1 MKKLSL
7 SITPP
12 MLIALTIT
20 IFGLAPPAFGQLDI
34 TWFTVD
40 GGGHTFSTGGA
51 FRLGGTCGQ
60 FDAGSLTG
68 SDFTLS
74 GGFWLRGNTLSA
86 VPEEP
91 NGPDTAEDSGLPLEL
106 RITAGLMN
114 PFRHETGIRL
124 ELPATLPVEVRVYDI
139 SGRLVRQLYNGHL
152 PPGTHHL
159 AWNGKNNG
167 GQRVASSVYLLHIRA
182 GIQVVKKPVVLLR

>member
-1 MKKLSL
+1 
-7 SITPP
+7 

-20 IFGLAPPAFGQLDI
+20 IFGLAPPAFGQFDI

-40 GGGHTFSTGGA
+40 SGGHTFSTGGS
-51 FRLGGTCGQ
+51 FQLGGTCGQ
-60 FDAGSLTG
+60 PDAGVLTG
-68 SDFTLS
+68 GNFTLS
-74 GGFWLRGNTLSA
+74 GGFWLQGNSLSA

-91 NGPDTAEDSGLPLEL
+91 PWPDTTEDSELPFEL

-124 ELPATLPVEVRVYDI
+124 ELPSTLPVEIRVFDL
-139 SGRLVRQLYNGHL
+139 SGRLVRQLFNGHL

-159 AWNGKNNG
+159 AWNGKSDRD
-167 GQRVASSVYLLHIRA
+167 QRLASSVYLLHIRA
-182 GIQVVKKPVVLLR
+182 GNQVVKKPVVLLR